1 MLLSDGDVKDVF
13 NFPMNEEGYRTF
25 AERVPKDTRIWFEA
39 TGMAYPVY
47 RRLRELGYED
57 ITVAHPKELK
67 WITKSKKKND
77 RVGSLKIAKLLMVGM
92 LPESH
97 LLSREGQIRRDLLVQ
112 RVRLGAE
119 IGSMKASIIGYL
131 KREGVYGSLPPGS
144 DNFSALRRRATRDLS
159 FGDDRDLAIG
169 MMIDGQA

>member
-1 MLLSDGDVKDVF
+1 MSTTLSPDGDVKDVF
-13 NFPMNEEGYRTF
+13 DFPMNEEGYRAF
-25 AERVPKDTRIWFEA
+25 AERVPKDARIGFEA

-77 RVGSLKIAKLLMVGM
+77 HVDTLKIAKLLMVGM

-97 LLSREGQIRRDLLVQ
+97 LLSREGADQEGPARAEGQVGGGNWLHEDLDHRVPEEGGGIRIPTTGFR
-112 RVRLGAE
+112 
-119 IGSMKASIIGYL
+119 
-131 KREGVYGSLPPGS
+131 
-144 DNFSALRRRATRDLS
+144 
-159 FGDDRDLAIG
+159 
-169 MMIDGQA
+169 